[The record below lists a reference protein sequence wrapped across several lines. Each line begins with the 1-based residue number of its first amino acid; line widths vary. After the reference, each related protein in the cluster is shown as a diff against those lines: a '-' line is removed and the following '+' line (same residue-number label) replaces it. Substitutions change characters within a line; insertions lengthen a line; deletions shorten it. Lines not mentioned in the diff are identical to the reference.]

1 MTLLEAIRNLDSLD
15 KGNSIHTAEQWRPDS
30 PVVVVAREPA
40 PGGLPAEAEKL
51 GLKYFLELFIAREFL
66 QGWTQG
72 RGTEA
77 SPQEQVARLIRN
89 NGCLN

>member
-15 KGNSIHTAEQWRPDS
+15 KGNSIYAAEPGRPDS
-30 PVVVVAREPA
+30 PAVVAREPA